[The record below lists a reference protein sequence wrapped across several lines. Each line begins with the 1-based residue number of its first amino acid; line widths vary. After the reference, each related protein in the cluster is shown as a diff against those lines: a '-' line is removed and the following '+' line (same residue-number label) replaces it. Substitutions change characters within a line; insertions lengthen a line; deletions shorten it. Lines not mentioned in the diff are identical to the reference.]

1 METKRRSPLPAQAH
15 QCGSSILRRGGEES
29 GHIEEALPQ
38 WRWGTPD
45 GVERNS
51 ERERRRRPE
60 PGPSGVHSPLWQPLL
75 GTALS
80 RSGPEVFRLR
90 QACPRSSGEGPGQH
104 PRVSGPPGA
113 PALLRDPNRRVGIVA
128 VSLLLGRCRLFV
140 LGHGLRGER
149 SSDPSSGR
157 VPPGP
162 PRPPTDG
169 ATVLS
174 PQFHKAGTPLGV
186 APIRRRTAPTSRCH
200 PGASLAVC
208 PFGRRGSLRAFADTP
223 ALCPSPLA
231 FTTPRGVAA
240 GQSRS
245 TGATASSV
253 ICVSP
258 VSAVAVHHLG
268 PQRLYAA

>member
-1 METKRRSPLPAQAH
+1 MPTTVPMKEGFAPLLQSLPPATRTGEMPCSYH
-15 QCGSSILRRGGEES
+15 TPGEES
-29 GHIEEALPQ
+29 GGLSQ
-38 WRWGTPD
+38 GTPD

-200 PGASLAVC
+200 PVPLSPSAPSAAAAAS
-208 PFGRRGSLRAFADTP
+208 GRSLTPLRYVPHLWPSQHRGGLQQG
-223 ALCPSPLA
+223 SPGPLV
-231 FTTPRGVAA
+231 PR
-240 GQSRS
+240 
-245 TGATASSV
+245 
-253 ICVSP
+253 
-258 VSAVAVHHLG
+258 L
-268 PQRLYAA
+268 PQ